1 MRLSSKEQNF
11 LKKKISLSESKA
23 IIASDSEKLLPIVY
37 FLRTNLEYN
46 YITLILPFQKARI
59 RIRNI

>member
-1 MRLSSKEQNF
+1 MQK
-11 LKKKISLSESKA
+11 KKKISLSESEA
-23 IIASDSEKLLPIVY
+23 IIASDSERLLPIVY